1 MDEQSEVKK
10 ADVGKPSTAFF
21 SPKKREYKSSAK
33 AGVKKFRNLG
43 GSPIS
48 IGFKGR
54 TVTWQPFGI
63 QELRLSEYENAAFKR
78 RINEFKEVK

>member
-1 MDEQSEVKK
+1 MDEQLDVKK
-10 ADVGKPSTAFF
+10 ADVGKPRNTFF
-21 SPKKREYKSSAK
+21 SPKKKDVKSSAK

-54 TVTWQPFGI
+54 TVTWQPFGV
-63 QELRLSEYENAAFKR
+63 QELRLDECGDAAFKR